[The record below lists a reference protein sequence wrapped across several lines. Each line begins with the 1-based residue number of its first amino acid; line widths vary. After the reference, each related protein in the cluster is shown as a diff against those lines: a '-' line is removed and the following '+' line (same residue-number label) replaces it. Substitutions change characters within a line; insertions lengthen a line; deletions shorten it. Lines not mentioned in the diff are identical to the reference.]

1 MSLRKIKVEVIKE
14 IQKEEYI
21 RTEDIAKALGISM
34 DVWYNYC
41 FKRVL
46 PNKCVNL
53 LADFLH
59 IDKEKLID
67 KDQLDEKEKVVKNS
81 WPLLFAHFYFAKMG
95 FYKNCV
101 ILYKE
106 IK

>member
-67 KDQLDEKEKVVKNS
+67 KDQLDVKKKEVVKNS
-81 WPLLFAHFYFAKMG
+81 WPLLFCPLL
-95 FYKNCV
+95 FYKNGLLQKLCNF
-101 ILYKE
+101 I
-106 IK
+106 

>member
-1 MSLRKIKVEVIKE
+1 MSLRKIKIEVIKE

-46 PNKCVNL
+46 PNKCVKL

-67 KDQLDEKEKVVKNS
+67 KD
-81 WPLLFAHFYFAKMG
+81 
-95 FYKNCV
+95 
-101 ILYKE
+101 
-106 IK
+106 

>member
-67 KDQLDEKEKVVKNS
+67 KDQLDVKRKGCEKFMAS
-81 WPLLFAHFYFAKMG
+81 SFCPLLFC
-95 FYKNCV
+95 KNG
-101 ILYKE
+101 LL
-106 IK
+106 

>member
-1 MSLRKIKVEVIKE
+1 MSSRERKVGVMREMQE
-14 IQKEEYI
+14 EEYMG
-21 RTEDIAKALGISM
+21 TEDIAKAVGISM

-46 PNKCVNL
+46 PNKCVKL

-67 KDQLDEKEKVVKNS
+67 KD
-81 WPLLFAHFYFAKMG
+81 
-95 FYKNCV
+95 
-101 ILYKE
+101 
-106 IK
+106 